1 MNDKKEDD
9 SFSTAKTN
17 SSSLNKDNHSSKKE
31 EDDFIHKAKTRGGIK
46 HKINF
51 FSTRKGNYKCSYF
64 KFSWNKP

>member
-31 EDDFIHKAKTRGGIK
+31 EDDFIHKSKTRGGIK
-46 HKINF
+46 HKINGILNDKKIVIKEVNNQNF
-51 FSTRKGNYKCSYF
+51 
-64 KFSWNKP
+64 